1 MAAAN
6 VNSSTSPALPPGRVM
21 AIDALRGFDMFWI
34 FAGGSGLFLAFLKF
48 IVNPLPGWF
57 ERQFDHV
64 EWEGFAAWDLIM
76 PLFMFIVGAAM
87 PFSFSKRMQQGAKKG
102 DLYVKVIRRTVIL
115 FVLGMVAQ
123 GNLLA
128 FNLSKLHVYCN
139 TLQAIAAGYLVSAVF
154 LLEMRLRAQ
163 IIATATLLILYW
175 LLMAFVPAPGYGM
188 GALEPKAN
196 LALWVDEAILGR
208 FRDGTAYTWI
218 LSSLPFAA
226 TVMLGVFSG
235 QILRS
240 GESKVLKLLYLV
252 GAGAACL
259 AAGWAWSFPFP
270 IIKHLY
276 TSSMVLW
283 AGGWC
288 YLLLALFFLLIDMWG
303 FRKWAFPFVVIG
315 MNAIV
320 AYMAGDFINFGDI
333 GNAFVGGL
341 ARHLGDYGPFV
352 KHLAGFLV
360 GWWMLYYMYR
370 KGTFLRI

>member
-1 MAAAN
+1 
-6 VNSSTSPALPPGRVM
+6 
-21 AIDALRGFDMFWI
+21 
-34 FAGGSGLFLAFLKF
+34 
-48 IVNPLPGWF
+48 
-57 ERQFDHV
+57 
-64 EWEGFAAWDLIM
+64 
-76 PLFMFIVGAAM
+76 
-87 PFSFSKRMQQGAKKG
+87 
-102 DLYVKVIRRTVIL
+102 VIL

-128 FNLSKLHVYCN
+128 FNLSKLHIYCN

-154 LLEMRLRAQ
+154 LLELRLRAQ
-163 IIATATLLILYW
+163 IIGTAILLILYW

-218 LSSLPFAA
+218 LSSLAFAA

-235 QILRS
+235 LVLRS
-240 GESKVLKLLYLV
+240 GKSKVLKLLCLV

-288 YLLLALFFLLIDMWG
+288 YLLLALFFLVIDMWG
-303 FRKWAFPFVVIG
+303 FRKWAFPLVVIG

-352 KHLAGFLV
+352 KQLAGFLA
-360 GWWMLYYMYR
+360 GWLMLYYMYR

>member
-1 MAAAN
+1 MTATN
-6 VNSSTSPALPPGRVM
+6 VSSSISPPAPPGRVM

-34 FAGGSGLFLAFLKF
+34 FAGGSGLFLAFLKLF
-48 IVNPLPGWF
+48 VNPLPGWF

-64 EWEGFAAWDLIM
+64 DWEGFAAWDLIM

-87 PFSFSKRMQQGAKKG
+87 PFSFSKRMEQGAKKG

-154 LLEMRLRAQ
+154 LLELRPRAQ
-163 IIATATLLILYW
+163 IIGTAILLILYW

-196 LALWVDEAILGR
+196 LALWLDEAILGH
-208 FRDGTAYTWI
+208 FRDGTSYTWI
-218 LSSLPFAA
+218 LSSLAFAA

-235 QILRS
+235 LVLRS
-240 GESKVLKLLYLV
+240 AKSKVLKLLCLV
-252 GAGAACL
+252 GAGAGCL

-288 YLLLALFFLLIDMWG
+288 YLLLALFFLVIDMWG

-320 AYMAGDFINFGDI
+320 AYMAGDFINFGGI

-341 ARHLGDYGPFV
+341 ARHLGDYGPFARQ
-352 KHLAGFLV
+352 LAGFLV
-360 GWWMLYYMYR
+360 GWLMLYYMYR